1 MSTLKKNISGLIIVQ
16 LISYVIP
23 LLQIPYLT
31 RTLGIELFGIYAY
44 SLALIQVANL
54 VVDFGFNLYFPQLVA
69 SGRNS
74 PKQLGV
80 LVYSSVLIKLILL
93 VIVFLL
99 YIILVVTNDTYE
111 AYTHFFLISFL
122 SVIGNCFNFLWL
134 YQGLEKLYI
143 YSRVMIFSKLT
154 TLLLIYV
161 FIKGKEDFNIL
172 ATINSIQ
179 QIVVMLFALLFV
191 FCYLKVKL
199 VTIRIRGLKIILFKS
214 FEFFFSRAF
223 VAIYTSGCALLIGNF
238 GSAAQMAIYSC
249 AEQLYKAAQQVFSP
263 VNQAIYPY
271 MMRTHNYKVFFK
283 FLYGSLAVCFI
294 GCSIGWVWGEQIIT
308 LLFGGDFIGA
318 RFVLDILLLA
328 LLFNT
333 SAVLLGYPA
342 LAPLGLS
349 KIANASVIYAGILQ
363 VILFI
368 LIINLPLN
376 NMHIYI
382 AWSVVAS
389 ELTVMIIRLIA
400 VKGKRK
406 NVDFK

>member
-1 MSTLKKNISGLIIVQ
+1 MATLKKNISSLIIVQ
-16 LISYVIP
+16 LISYVVP

-31 RTLGIELFGIYAY
+31 RTLGIDLFGIYAY

-54 VVDFGFNLYFPQLVA
+54 IVDFGFNLYFPQLVA
-69 SGRNS
+69 SGRNG
-74 PKQLGV
+74 PKQLGM
-80 LVYSSVLIKLILL
+80 LVYSSVCIKLILL
-93 VIVFLL
+93 LIVFLF
-99 YIILVVTNDTYE
+99 YIVLVVNNDSYE
-111 AYTHFFLISFL
+111 VYLDFFLLSFI

-143 YSRVMIFSKLT
+143 YSRIMIFSKLT

-161 FIKGKEDFNIL
+161 FINSKEDFTTL
-172 ATINSIQ
+172 AAINSIQ
-179 QIVVMLFALLFV
+179 QIAVMLFSLFFV

-199 VTIRIRGLKIILFKS
+199 VTIRLRGLKVILFKS

-238 GSAAQMAIYSC
+238 GSTTQMAIYSC

-283 FLYGSLAVCFI
+283 LLYGCIVVCFI
-294 GCSIGWVWGEQIIT
+294 GCSVGWLWGEQIIT
-308 LLFGGDFIGA
+308 LLFGESFVAA

-349 KIANASVIYAGILQ
+349 KIANTSVIYAGILQ
-363 VILFI
+363 VIFFI

-376 NMHIYI
+376 SMHIYI
-382 AWSVVAS
+382 AWSVVVS
-389 ELTVMIIRLIA
+389 EFTVMVIRLIA

-406 NVDFK
+406 NADFK